1 MIKGCHCK
9 EKLAVSHSLES
20 KGYVWTIKAY
30 ISRNL
35 FQGLA
40 GVFPSQ
46 FQNDDT
52 FQQLLVF
59 LKNKDQEIV
68 DHSLKMLAL
77 TGDGIE
83 KVNKSLANYYHPV
96 LSKLAL
102 KGTPCQAKHSLRS
115 IAKIS
120 AASSQPFDRV
130 FTVSV
135 FKKSLHVPQNV
146 IVIQIR

>member
-1 MIKGCHCK
+1 
-9 EKLAVSHSLES
+9 
-20 KGYVWTIKAY
+20 
-30 ISRNL
+30 
-35 FQGLA
+35 
-40 GVFPSQ
+40 
-46 FQNDDT
+46 
-52 FQQLLVF
+52 
-59 LKNKDQEIV
+59 
-68 DHSLKMLAL
+68 MLAL

-146 IVIQIR
+146 IVIQIRWCLHLNLNWH